1 MDIDSLDTNDL
12 MHLIEGYF
20 CWPTDNE
27 ETAYLQNTLA
37 ALMEWHETTDEEL
50 MAGLSH
56 YRDDIGPRVNPVGY
70 DSAFRKEHLFE

>member
-1 MDIDSLDTNDL
+1 MDIDTLDTNDL

-20 CWPTDNE
+20 CWPTDKE
-27 ETAYLQNTLA
+27 ETQYLQNTLA
-37 ALMEWHETTDEEL
+37 ALMEWHETSDEEL